1 MDKND
6 FRTLIKINGA
16 RNLGF
21 NLERLKYSNSDLE
34 RSFSEEWQ
42 KENKK
47 RPGINKGHGILQDH
61 FIEDGLYR
69 ATFLCEITHKER
81 LIVATI
87 IQWLGTNCGRCFLER
102 VLDKCGYR
110 IVKKE

>member
-6 FRTLIKINGA
+6 FQNLIKINGA

-21 NLERLKYSNSDLE
+21 NLERLNYSNSDLE

-61 FIEDGLYR
+61 FIEEGLLHV
-69 ATFLCEITHKER
+69 TFLCEITHKER

-102 VLDKCGYR
+102 VLDRCGYR